1 MIGNVTKLM
10 SIIEEFRKMDAEMQM
25 QTAMA
30 FLVVAKNEGCTVK
43 ELGDR
48 LGLSGAAASRNVA
61 ALSDIHRKGRSG
73 HKVIVAKI
81 DLDDRR
87 VRKLHLT
94 PKGRAVLNTLAA
106 QIG

>member
-1 MIGNVTKLM
+1 MIKDLTRLT

-30 FLVVAKNEGCTVK
+30 FLLIAKNEGCTVK
-43 ELGDR
+43 ELGSW

-61 ALSDIHRKGRSG
+61 ALSDVHRKGRSG
-73 HKVIVAKI
+73 HNVIVAKV

-87 VRKLHLT
+87 SRKLHLT
-94 PKGRAVLNTLAA
+94 PKGKAILNTLAA
-106 QIG
+106 QVG